1 MDRENRRNN
10 FALPVHSPRKLRVET
25 VRDNR
30 YRLLLG
36 CDGPMSRLGYGTSDP
51 LVYKKTEGIM

>member
-1 MDRENRRNN
+1 MARENRPTTW
-10 FALPVHSPRKLRVET
+10 LSTPIPRANCELRL

-36 CDGPMSRLGYGTSDP
+36 CDGPMSRVGYGTSDP
-51 LVYKKTEGIM
+51 LAYKAE